1 MIEKKFEPGKSR
13 RRNSG
18 LRLLCGFR
26 TMETSCEK
34 KRSIKGLNI
43 LRDTCKTANKVIPE
57 TLTGYYMLF
66 TDIITIRT
74 HGGQIW
80 N

>member
-1 MIEKKFEPGKSR
+1 MIKKKFIPDKPR
-13 RRNSG
+13 IRNSG
-18 LRLLCGFR
+18 LSLRCGFR
-26 TMETSCEK
+26 TMETSCRNP
-34 KRSIKGLNI
+34 RSIKGLNI